1 MAPGDKNIST
11 LSAEN
16 LVTLQKI
23 AEGTA
28 GSIGNEFFLE
38 LVSKV
43 SETIDV
49 FGAWVTELAG
59 EKKVRTLALWINRR
73 FVDNFEYDVTG
84 SPCEPVL
91 TANDIFVVPEN
102 VVELF
107 PEDDSLAELG
117 AVSYMGVALKSIE
130 GKLLGH
136 LAVLDN
142 KPMRSRPGVLAIF
155 RIFASRA
162 GAELQRLQAEKE
174 INESKERL
182 NRLVNGTHDA
192 IIELNEKLEITQA
205 NEAAFALFDLSK
217 NTVPGYPLKNLL
229 SLDGLKKMT
238 YSLLHV
244 KEKMSDKIPYHWIPG
259 YLECRTTGEKEFP
272 AEGTLTKYE
281 ANGSIYFILI
291 LRNVLYKIE
300 AEEKIK
306 TLSIEREILRE
317 EIRNIYNLDE
327 IIGNSFSIL
336 EAMRSVQR
344 VSSTNTTVLLT
355 GETGTGKELFARA
368 IHNASPRKDKPLIK
382 INCAALPA
390 SLIESELFGHEKG
403 AFTGAANRRLGKF
416 ALADEGTI
424 FLDEVSELPLELQ
437 AKLLRVLQEGEF
449 DTIGG
454 NKTIKVNVRVI
465 AATNQDLHNLVKAGK
480 FRNDLY
486 YRLNIFPI
494 QIPSLR
500 DRSDDIILLAEAF
513 LKKFSIQM
521 NKKVSGLSILDKQK
535 LIAYRWPGNVRELQ
549 NIIERAVITSDDGVI
564 DLSLEKN
571 DSDSLYNDKINNR
584 ILTSAEILALEKE
597 NIIRAINTC
606 NGKISGPNGAATL
619 LEMPTSTLTSKMKAL
634 GISH

>member
-1 MAPGDKNIST
+1 MASGAKNISD

-38 LVSKV
+38 LVNKV

-49 FGAWVTELAG
+49 FGAWVTEIAG
-59 EKKVRTLALWINRR
+59 EKKVRTLALWMNRQY
-73 FVDNFEYDVTG
+73 VDNFEYDVTG

-91 TANDIFVVPEN
+91 TANDIFIVPDN

-107 PEDDSLAELG
+107 PSDDSLAEMG
-117 AVSYMGVALKSIE
+117 AVSYMGVALKSIK
-130 GKLLGH
+130 GKLLRH

-155 RIFASRA
+155 KIFASRA

-182 NRLVNGTHDA
+182 NRLVNGTHDT

-205 NEAAFALFDLSK
+205 NEAAVALFDLSK
-217 NTVPGYPLKNLL
+217 NLVPGYPLKNLL

-244 KEKMSDKIPYHWIPG
+244 KEKMLDKIPYHWIPG
-259 YLECRTTGEKEFP
+259 YIECRTTGEKEFP

-281 ANGSIYFILI
+281 ANGSSYFILI
-291 LRNVLYKIE
+291 LRNIIYKIE
-300 AEEKIK
+300 AEEKLK
-306 TLSIEREILRE
+306 SLSIETEILRE
-317 EIRNIYNLDE
+317 EIRNIYNLEE
-327 IIGNSFSIL
+327 IVGNSSCIL

-344 VSSTNTTVLLT
+344 VASTNTTVLLT
-355 GETGTGKELFARA
+355 GETGRGKELFARA
-368 IHNASPRKDKPLIK
+368 IHKASPRMDKPLIK
-382 INCAALPA
+382 LNCAALPA

-403 AFTGAANRRLGKF
+403 AFTGAVTRRSGKF

-465 AATNQDLHNLVKAGK
+465 AATNQDLHNLVNAGK

-494 QIPSLR
+494 QIPPLR
-500 DRSDDIILLAEAF
+500 DRGDDIIYLAEVF
-513 LKKFSIQM
+513 LKKFSKQM
-521 NKKVSGLSILDKQK
+521 NKKISGLTLSDKQK
-535 LIAYRWPGNVRELQ
+535 LISYRWPGNVRELQ
-549 NIIERAVITSDDGVI
+549 NIIERAVITSDNGVI
-564 DLSLEKN
+564 NLGLEKT
-571 DSDSLYNDKINNR
+571 DSDSISVDEINNK
-584 ILTSAEILALEKE
+584 ILTSTDLLTLEKE
-597 NIIRAINTC
+597 NILRAIKIC
-606 NGKISGPNGAATL
+606 NGKISGANGAASL